1 MNQSNDSNQP
11 VVLAIA
17 GFDPSGGAGVIADV
31 RTFLQFDC
39 RPVAAVTSITFQN
52 SEAMFGAIHESAE
65 SVRAQVL
72 PVIQETKPDA
82 LKLGMIPTAEI
93 VVEVA
98 RLIRDYDLP
107 APVID
112 PVMRS
117 SSEYELVEAP
127 AVEALQRELIPL
139 ARLITPNIPEA
150 EVLTG
155 MRIEDEQG
163 MRDAAQKLREIG
175 APAVL
180 VKGGHLTQVAGAA
193 LPDVVDIL
201 NHGGRVTEFRSERI
215 KVPPVHGTGCM
226 LSAAIAACLAQ
237 GVSLEESIRLAK
249 DYVAE
254 AIRFCGAALIP

>member
-1 MNQSNDSNQP
+1 MTQSSANNQP
-11 VVLAIA
+11 VVLTIA
-17 GFDPSGGAGVIADV
+17 GFDPSGGAGIIADV
-31 RTFLQFDC
+31 RTFLHFDC
-39 RPVAAVTSITFQN
+39 RPVAALTSITFQN
-52 SEAMFGAIHESAE
+52 SEAMFGANHESAE
-65 SVRAQVL
+65 SLRAQVL

-82 LKLGMIPTAEI
+82 LKIGMIPTVEM

-98 RLIRDYDLP
+98 RLIREYDLP

-117 SSEYELVEAP
+117 SSEYELIEAP
-127 AVEALQRELIPL
+127 AIEALLRELIPL

-163 MRDAAQKLREIG
+163 MRDAAQRLCEIG

-180 VKGGHLTQVAGAA
+180 VKGGHLRRVAGPA

-201 NHGGRVTEFRSERI
+201 NNRGRVTEFRSERI
-215 KVPPVHGTGCM
+215 EAPPVHGTGCL
-226 LSAAIAACLAQ
+226 LSSAIAAGLAQ
-237 GVSLEESIRLAK
+237 GVSLEEAIRLAK
-249 DYVAE
+249 NYVAD
-254 AIRFCGAALIP
+254 AIRFCGAALIL

>member
-1 MNQSNDSNQP
+1 MNLRSDINQP

-17 GFDPSGGAGVIADV
+17 GFDPSGGAGIIADV
-31 RTFLQFDC
+31 RVFLHFDC
-39 RPVAAVTSITFQN
+39 RPLAAVTSITFQN

-82 LKLGMIPTAEI
+82 LKIGMIPTAEI
-93 VVEVA
+93 IVEVA
-98 RLIRDYDLP
+98 RLIREYDLP

-127 AVEALQRELIPL
+127 AIEALQLELIPL

-150 EVLTG
+150 EMLTG

-163 MRDAAQKLREIG
+163 MRDAAQKLREMG
-175 APAVL
+175 ARAVL
-180 VKGGHLTQVAGAA
+180 IKGGHLNQQAEGGTRHVIDVLDDEGQVTGFRDEWIDA
-193 LPDVVDIL
+193 LPL
-201 NHGGRVTEFRSERI
+201 R
-215 KVPPVHGTGCM
+215 GTGCL
-226 LSAAIAACLAQ
+226 LSSAIACGLGNQVPLSKAVHDA
-237 GVSLEESIRLAK
+237 RL
-249 DYVAE
+249 YVRSRLQSQKWNE
-254 AIRFCGAALIP
+254 D

>member
-1 MNQSNDSNQP
+1 MTQQSEDNQP
-11 VVLAIA
+11 VVLTIA

-31 RTFLQFDC
+31 RTFLHFDC

-65 SVRAQVL
+65 SVRAQLL
-72 PVIQETKPDA
+72 PVIQETKPDG
-82 LKLGMIPTAEI
+82 LKIGMLPTAEI

-98 RLIRDYDLP
+98 RLIREYDLP

-127 AVEALQRELIPL
+127 AIEALHRELIPL

-155 MRIEDEQG
+155 LRIEDEQG
-163 MRDAAQKLREIG
+163 MRDAAQMLCEIG
-175 APAVL
+175 ALAVL
-180 VKGGHLTQVAGAA
+180 LKGGHLKQLAGAA
-193 LPDVVDIL
+193 PPDVVDIL
-201 NHGGRVTEFRSERI
+201 NDRGRVTEFRSERI
-215 KVPPVHGTGCM
+215 EAPPVHGTGCM

-237 GVSLEESIRLAK
+237 GVGLEESIPLAR
-249 DYVAE
+249 DYVTD
-254 AIRFCGAALIP
+254 AIRFCGAALIQ